1 MKNSEDLRRA
11 LRAIDHKSYPA
22 YKDLKGSYSFG
33 NYVLSIDHVQGDPF
47 ASPSRLSILVD
58 GKTAGFPVGLYD
70 TRYKRVALQDYLNRL
85 FYQEIEKYTFKAKGS
100 GKSGLI
106 SVSRCGQE
114 ILERSAVTI
123 NPENGGLLFRFAA
136 GFPGPMEGL
145 STRHSW
151 NASSL
156 ISCRPVYRRSAFTK
170 SSPPPRYKASSI
182 WLRTSIISAPSCLP
196 WICVRL

>member
-1 MKNSEDLRRA
+1 MEKPSICPISQKSFTERTKNPMKNSEDLRRA

-123 NPENGGLLFRFAA
+123 NPEHGGL
-136 GFPGPMEGL
+136 
-145 STRHSW
+145 
-151 NASSL
+151 
-156 ISCRPVYRRSAFTK
+156 
-170 SSPPPRYKASSI
+170 
-182 WLRTSIISAPSCLP
+182 
-196 WICVRL
+196 